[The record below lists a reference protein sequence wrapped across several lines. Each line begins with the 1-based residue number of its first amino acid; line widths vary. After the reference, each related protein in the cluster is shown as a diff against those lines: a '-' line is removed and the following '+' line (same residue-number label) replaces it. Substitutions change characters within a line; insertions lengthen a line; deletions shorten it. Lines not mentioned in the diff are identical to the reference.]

1 MKQVSFWIVKLSLLS
16 LLLGLSA
23 CASRQ
28 PDYLGAKT
36 IPAVKVP
43 EGLDDSRLGQIY
55 RLPQQQ
61 IIQPTVF
68 KTPFPP
74 AIATQASEQQA
85 SLQQLDNK
93 LWVLNDRSV
102 ATTWVQVTDFWLQ
115 RGVDLESTDVA
126 NAALQTRWFKETL
139 QPGFSIRYRLSLE
152 RGFQDNTTE
161 IHFSNQK
168 RDDNNLT
175 SEWTTFQGNVGDDRV
190 HAQLMSANLV
200 TQLVD
205 GPSEVG
211 DSFLAESISLPQ
223 KSALSIV
230 NDDPVL
236 RLNVATVRAYQ
247 ALVKALSSEGFLTY
261 DSDLAKGLLYF
272 DQYAAGNQRRG
283 FFGFLSAKQNP
294 RDNNKSPYSVEE
306 VVTHLPNNPGVN
318 ELFFGDEE
326 LVRDKQPRLANVP
339 GFLLV
344 IKPHDGS
351 QLLYLRDGYGKVLEA
366 EVAKNILDDIRL
378 RLF

>member
-23 CASRQ
+23 CATRQ

-61 IIQPTVF
+61 IIAPTVF

-102 ATTWVQVTDFWLQ
+102 ATTWVQVIDFWLR
-115 RGVDLESTDVA
+115 RGVDLELTDVA
-126 NAALQTRWFKETL
+126 NAVLQTRWFKETL
-139 QPGFSIRYRLSLE
+139 QPGFSIRYRLRLE

-175 SEWTTFQGNVGDDRV
+175 SEWITFQGNVGDDRV
-190 HAQLMSANLV
+190 HAQLMSASLV
-200 TQLVD
+200 TQFIN

-211 DSFLAESISLPQ
+211 DSFLAESIKLPQ

-236 RLNVATVRAYQ
+236 RLNVATARAYK
-247 ALVKALSSEGFLTY
+247 ALAKALSSEGFLTY
-261 DSDLAKGLLYF
+261 DSDLAKGLVHF
-272 DQYAAGNQRRG
+272 DQSAAGNQRRG
-283 FFGFLSAKQNP
+283 FFGLLGAKQNS
-294 RDNNKSPYSVEE
+294 RDNSKSPYSVEE
-306 VVTHLPNNPGVN
+306 IVSRLPNNPDVN
-318 ELFFGDEE
+318 ELFFGDKKR
-326 LVRDKQPRLANVP
+326 VRDNQSRLSSVP

-344 IKPHDGS
+344 IKPHNGS
-351 QLLYLRDGYGKVLEA
+351 QLLYLRDGYGEVLEA
-366 EVAKNILDDIRL
+366 EAAKNILDDIRL